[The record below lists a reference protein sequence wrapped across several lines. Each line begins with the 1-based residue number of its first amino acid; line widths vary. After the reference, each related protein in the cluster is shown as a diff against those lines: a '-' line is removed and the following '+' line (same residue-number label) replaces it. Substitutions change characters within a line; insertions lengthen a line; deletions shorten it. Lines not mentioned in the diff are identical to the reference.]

1 MTFRQVR
8 EVRRR
13 KTHGGKIFMAL
24 LLVGALVAG
33 YWYVFVDKADTRT
46 VHAEFAFVNGL
57 YEGSKV
63 TVLGVH
69 IGRIETVE
77 PAGNHVNVTL
87 SMPADVKLPA
97 NVQAYVLNPSVIS
110 DRHLELGPAYT
121 GGPQFPDGGTI
132 PMEHT
137 HSPISFDQLLDS
149 IGTLTKI
156 MGPAPGGANNNDP
169 NGIGTLLAATAK
181 SWDGRGE
188 QFGTMMTGLASASG
202 VFGARTEDLQDLI
215 ESLNQLMQTF
225 RSKQVSLTGLVE
237 AMSRLSTQWAGAN
250 QDITTPIN
258 DLRIVFDQING
269 FVMQHGNDVG
279 VVAENLENLGN
290 TLVANKAGLAEFM
303 DLAPLMMQN
312 LSSTIGPDR
321 RGRIRLN
328 ISTTLAQFKKLKPL
342 CDQFPMPICIGAGLT
357 NPIAFPISSS
367 DPLGIVSAITG
378 GALPVRPPAVTPGNG
393 TPAPRGGN

>member
-8 EVRRR
+8 EVRKR
-13 KTHGGKIFMAL
+13 KRYGGRIFMAL
-24 LLVGALVAG
+24 LLVGAIVAG
-33 YWYVFVDKADTRT
+33 LWYAFGAESDTRT

-63 TVLGVH
+63 TVLGVPV
-69 IGRIETVE
+69 GRIDSVE
-77 PAGNHVNVTL
+77 PAGDRVKVTV
-87 SMPADVKLPA
+87 SMPASIDLPA
-97 NVQAYVLNPSVIS
+97 NVSAYVLNPSVIS

-121 GGPQFPDGGTI
+121 GGPKFADGATI
-132 PMEHT
+132 PLDRT

-156 MGPAPGGANNNDP
+156 MGPADSARNPDDP
-169 NGIGTLLAATAK
+169 NSIGTLLASTAK
-181 SWDGRGE
+181 AWDGRGTE
-188 QFGTMMTGLASASG
+188 FGTTMAGLASASG

-215 ESLNQLMQTF
+215 DSLNQLMTTF
-225 RSKQVSLTGLVE
+225 RTKQVSLDGLVRS
-237 AMSRLSTQWAGAN
+237 MSVLSAQWSTAD
-250 QDITTPIN
+250 QDITGPIN
-258 DLRIVFDQING
+258 DLKVVFDQING
-269 FVMQHGNDVG
+269 FVMAHGNDVG
-279 VVAENLENLGN
+279 VVAENLRALGD
-290 TLVANKAGLAEFM
+290 TLVRNKAGLAEFM
-303 DLAPLMMQN
+303 DLAPLMLQN

-328 ISTTLAQFKKLKPL
+328 ISTTLTQFKTLKPL

-378 GALPVRPPAVTPGNG
+378 GALPQRPPAVTTTPG
-393 TPAPRGGN
+393 GGN